1 MAVKHLSGNRA
12 TSLKSDIFSDSLGS
26 SADGTNTGITLVPIT
41 YHASFDG
48 TNDYVSIVDSS
59 SNLIQ
64 GRSTWSIS
72 GWFKRNG
79 STDKYFISQWGNDE
93 SPDNRVFHIGID
105 SNGKLLFRQRT
116 DGGQGASFTSNDAIP
131 DKTWTHFAIVWKPNG
146 SNWQA
151 QMYINGTAD
160 NSKTDFS
167 NDMRGGSIAEPVYL
181 GKNGSNATAQSAGGE
196 YFNGGLYQILF
207 YSSELTS
214 ANVTTLYN
222 SGTPITSPSATGLVA
237 KYNLSS
243 DTNDSQGSLNG
254 TNNGSTFPTD
264 AKLGTGA
271 YSFDGSNDYVDL
283 TGALNAMTTT
293 GTIAFWV
300 KADDADDGAKI
311 WSVCS
316 TGNTDGR
323 IYLEQQ
329 SATVWTVAC
338 QDGGSAQWK
347 VDSTGVTFQDGQWY
361 HIAITHDGGSSYG
374 AVKLYIDGVDR
385 SSNSNNGSTWNK
397 WISNIDGLNNMEFGR
412 SNYNNAQNSYFG
424 GIIDDVGIWN
434 RVLTATEISDLVN
447 SSLSSET
454 LRIDQTAQDSGDD
467 TMNSSGKV
475 RAGLVITSA
484 SFGSVGKVVNKVGY
498 ELKKTGS
505 PTGNVTVVVADS
517 SGTVIETVGT
527 LDISTLTTSYAWKY
541 FENSSASHVLANGE
555 RIELRYSGGDGSNTL
570 NYRWKDGDVTSHS
583 NYATKTASGSYDNM
597 TGRDPQIK
605 IYDSTLTINGAL
617 VSSLSNKANLKAH
630 YTMNTTP
637 ASASLDDDFSSY
649 ANQTSAD
656 AVWKSSDTAKVRVNI
671 SDKDIDFNSVEDD
684 SNDSISYELGSTL
697 SNTEWICRF
706 RFNIST
712 ADNSGLAPGTD
723 RHAVAIGM
731 FDVDETVGFHSSTAK
746 SAIYLDLHLDRDGT
760 DRTYFARQNDATN
773 SLDGAGQTGWSSF
786 STGTNYYCEIK
797 RTSDANATMTIRTG
811 SHTGDTA
818 LGTPRNLTTCAGIDN
833 LKYFG
838 IKCSQWGYGGQL
850 TGIIDDVQ
858 VWDATTTSSDS
869 KCPNDYS
876 DASPITNLPA
886 GSIMEATDDG
896 KHYIWNATTST
907 WTEIA

>member
-1 MAVKHLSGNRA
+1 M
-12 TSLKSDIFSDSLGS
+12 TS
-26 SADGTNTGITLVPIT
+26 
-41 YHASFDG
+41 
-48 TNDYVSIVDSS
+48 
-59 SNLIQ
+59 
-64 GRSTWSIS
+64 
-72 GWFKRNG
+72 
-79 STDKYFISQWGNDE
+79 
-93 SPDNRVFHIGID
+93 
-105 SNGKLLFRQRT
+105 
-116 DGGQGASFTSNDAIP
+116 
-131 DKTWTHFAIVWKPNG
+131 
-146 SNWQA
+146 
-151 QMYINGTAD
+151 
-160 NSKTDFS
+160 
-167 NDMRGGSIAEPVYL
+167 
-181 GKNGSNATAQSAGGE
+181 
-196 YFNGGLYQILF
+196 
-207 YSSELTS
+207 
-214 ANVTTLYN
+214 
-222 SGTPITSPSATGLVA
+222 
-237 KYNLSS
+237 
-243 DTNDSQGSLNG
+243 
-254 TNNGSTFPTD
+254 
-264 AKLGTGA
+264 
-271 YSFDGSNDYVDL
+271 
-283 TGALNAMTTT
+283 
-293 GTIAFWV
+293 
-300 KADDADDGAKI
+300 
-311 WSVCS
+311 
-316 TGNTDGR
+316 
-323 IYLEQQ
+323 
-329 SATVWTVAC
+329 
-338 QDGGSAQWK
+338 
-347 VDSTGVTFQDGQWY
+347 
-361 HIAITHDGGSSYG
+361 
-374 AVKLYIDGVDR
+374 
-385 SSNSNNGSTWNK
+385 
-397 WISNIDGLNNMEFGR
+397 
-412 SNYNNAQNSYFG
+412 
-424 GIIDDVGIWN
+424 
-434 RVLTATEISDLVN
+434 
-447 SSLSSET
+447 
-454 LRIDQTAQDSGDD
+454 
-467 TMNSSGKV
+467 
-475 RAGLVITSA
+475 
-484 SFGSVGKVVNKVGY
+484 
-498 ELKKTGS
+498 
-505 PTGNVTVVVADS
+505 
-517 SGTVIETVGT
+517 
-527 LDISTLTTSYAWKY
+527 
-541 FENSSASHVLANGE
+541 
-555 RIELRYSGGDGSNTL
+555 
-570 NYRWKDGDVTSHS
+570 
-583 NYATKTASGSYDNM
+583 
-597 TGRDPQIK
+597 RDPQIK
-605 IYDSTLTINGAL
+605 IYDSTATANGAL
-617 VSSLSNKANLKAH
+617 VSSLSDKAGLKA
-630 YTMNTTP
+630 YYSMNTTP